1 MARLLPQL
9 RLYVVRHLAALMPL
23 LLEWVHAYD
32 EGSSVVALQ
41 LLGLVVREGWPR
53 MGVHAGVVR
62 EHVGEVLRQERVEQG
77 EWRRQVSLQQQ
88 QQQQQQQGSG
98 EGQQRTEGEG
108 RGGRGVGSRRF
119 VAAQQ
124 LLQLLDSL

>member
-1 MARLLPQL
+1 
-9 RLYVVRHLAALMPL
+9 MPL

-88 QQQQQQQGSG
+88 QQQQGSG
-98 EGQQRTEGEG
+98 EGQQQRTEGEG

-119 VAAQQ
+119 VAARQ